1 MPGVLTRVC
10 LQADT
15 REPMGR
21 SRPRLCRS
29 RHGSGSSGSQGP
41 TGREQLIRKC
51 SNCLDVRAGPQR
63 RLSAEELM
71 LSKCGAGED
80 SWESLELQED
90 QTSPS

>member
-1 MPGVLTRVC
+1 MYLPVFVSRQIHENLRGIHAPDSAGPAMALGALGARA
-10 LQADT
+10 LQ
-15 REPMGR
+15 G
-21 SRPRLCRS
+21 
-29 RHGSGSSGSQGP
+29 GSS
-41 TGREQLIRKC
+41 TLIRKC

-63 RLSAEELM
+63 RLSAKELM